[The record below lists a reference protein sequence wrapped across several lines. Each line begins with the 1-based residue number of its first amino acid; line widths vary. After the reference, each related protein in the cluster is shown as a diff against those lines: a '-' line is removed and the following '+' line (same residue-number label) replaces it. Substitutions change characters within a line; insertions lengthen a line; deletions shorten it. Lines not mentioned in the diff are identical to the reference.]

1 MTKSILT
8 YKKKTDKKPKIA
20 KSVKKK
26 SAMEMINSQE
36 SDVDCMEIEDDDDED
51 QEEGMTPS

>member
-26 SAMEMINSQE
+26 SAMEMFNSQE
-36 SDVDCMEIEDDDDED
+36 SDVDCMEIEDDEDED